1 MTAKPESKPVIIPEP
16 FSGEDSWE
24 DWIDQ
29 FDSIAEINHWKDEQ
43 KLMWLK
49 VRLAGR
55 ALMAFKKFSVTTCSS
70 FERAVKA
77 LRDRFELE
85 SRKDSR
91 VSDSH

>member
-43 KLMWLK
+43 KLC
-49 VRLAGR
+49 G
-55 ALMAFKKFSVTTCSS
+55 
-70 FERAVKA
+70 
-77 LRDRFELE
+77 
-85 SRKDSR
+85 
-91 VSDSH
+91 